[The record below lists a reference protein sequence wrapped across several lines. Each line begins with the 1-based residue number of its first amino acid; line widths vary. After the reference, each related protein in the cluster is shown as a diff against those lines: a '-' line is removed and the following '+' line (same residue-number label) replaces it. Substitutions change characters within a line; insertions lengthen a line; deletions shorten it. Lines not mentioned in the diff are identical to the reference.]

1 MRGGAAANK
10 RTTVRGGAVAK
21 RGAAVAKS
29 GAAANKRTTVRGGA
43 VAKRGAAVAKS
54 GAAVAKRGAA
64 VVKSGAAVA
73 KSAAQP
79 TNTYAD
85 KFSRAHKGMVVSG
98 YAETRRVT
106 LYPTFEMAMK
116 ACLQSKNA
124 AGINL

>member
-1 MRGGAAANK
+1 MKGGAVA
-10 RTTVRGGAVAK
+10 RRGAAVAK

-29 GAAANKRTTVRGGA
+29 G
-43 VAKRGAAVAKS
+43 
-54 GAAVAKRGAA
+54 
-64 VVKSGAAVA
+64 AVA

-106 LYPTFEMAMK
+106 LYPTLEMAMK

-124 AGINL
+124 TGITFEPDIQRYTLRKNAVFCESPIPAEISWLQL